1 VTFVVKE
8 DFREMQEINSYM
20 IKTKSKIPT
29 PFNPEDFRKEGHILV
44 DRLSDY
50 LHDALSGKEM
60 AVLPWSDPD
69 RLVDF
74 FSFDSAG
81 GEEESLDAFIKR
93 IIDNS
98 IHIYHPHYIGHQ
110 VTSPLPAT
118 VLVQF
123 CTTLLN
129 NGAAIYEMG
138 PVNMAMERNV
148 IKRFESLIGYST
160 GCDGIFTHGGTAGN
174 LTAMLAARQVKTDY
188 NIWEDGVKGINRPGY
203 MISEQAHYSIGR
215 NVKIMGL
222 GEESIVKVPV
232 DSHFRMRTDLLEE
245 IKTAAENKGIR
256 IISVVASSCST
267 ATGSYDD
274 LEAIADFCAKYD
286 LWMHVDGAHGM
297 GVLFSEK
304 YKDRIKGIE
313 RADSVVIDF
322 HKMLL
327 VPALN
332 TLVMFRNGERSF
344 ETFAQKASYLFQKSQ
359 KNVWYNSAT
368 RTIECTKSA
377 LGIIAYAA
385 MKYYG
390 NGYYRHYIDSRY
402 DLAVTFALMVK
413 SDSKLRLAAEP
424 ESNIICF
431 RFASE
436 GYNDLAL
443 NQINSEIRSRIIKEG
458 SFYIVQ
464 AELSGKIWLRLT
476 IINPVTSEDDLKTLL
491 IRISELGAEIGKN
504 V

>member
-1 VTFVVKE
+1 
-8 DFREMQEINSYM
+8 M
-20 IKTKSKIPT
+20 IPD
-29 PFNPEDFRKEGHILV
+29 PFNPEDFRKKGHSLV
-44 DRLSDY
+44 DILSDY
-50 LHDALSGKEM
+50 LSDALSGKEM
-60 AVLPWSDPD
+60 PVLPWNEPD
-69 RLVDF
+69 HLAET
-74 FSFDSAG
+74 FSFESAG
-81 GEEESLDAFIKR
+81 GENELFDAFIKR

-98 IHIYHPHYIGHQ
+98 IHIHHPHYVGHQ
-110 VTSPLPAT
+110 VTSPLPAAA
-118 VLVQF
+118 LVQF

-148 IKRFESLIGYST
+148 IKRFGSLIGYAKGS
-160 GCDGIFTHGGTAGN
+160 DGIFTHGGTAGN

-188 NIWEDGVKGINRPGY
+188 NIWEDGIKEANRPGY
-203 MISEQAHYSIGR
+203 MISEQAHYSVGR

-232 DSHFRMRTDLLEE
+232 DRHFRMRTDHLED
-245 IKTAAENKGIR
+245 IKYEAEKRGIKV
-256 IISVVASSCST
+256 ISVIASSCST

-274 LEAIADFCAKYD
+274 LESIAGFCEKHK

-304 YKDRIKGIE
+304 YKDRAKGIE

-359 KNVWYNSAT
+359 KNVWYNSAI

-377 LGIIAYAA
+377 LGIIAYTAL
-385 MKYYG
+385 KYYG
-390 NGYYRHYIDSRY
+390 GSYFRSYIDSRY
-402 DLAVTFALMVK
+402 DLAKEFSCMIK
-413 SDSKLRLAAEP
+413 DDQQFELATDP
-424 ESNIICF
+424 ESNIVCF
-431 RFASE
+431 RYVPERYAETS
-436 GYNDLAL
+436 L
-443 NQINSEIRSRIIKEG
+443 NSINAAIRDTIIKEG

-464 AELSGKIWLRLT
+464 TELDGKIWLRLT
-476 IINPVTSEDDLKTLL
+476 IINPVTSLDDLKALL
-491 IRISELGAEIGKN
+491 KKVLEIGREFVLKP
-504 V
+504 

>member
-1 VTFVVKE
+1 MTE
-8 DFREMQEINSYM
+8 A
-20 IKTKSKIPT
+20 KSIIPE
-29 PFNPEDFRKEGHILV
+29 PFNSEKFRKEGHTLV
-44 DRLSDY
+44 DTLSDY
-50 LHDALSGKEM
+50 LEKALSGVDM
-60 AVLPWSDPD
+60 PVLPWNDPD
-69 RLVDF
+69 RLAEY
-74 FSFDSAG
+74 FSFDSEG

-98 IHIYHPHYIGHQ
+98 IHIHHPHYIGHQ

-118 VLVQF
+118 ALVQF

-148 IKRFESLIGYST
+148 IKKFGSFIGYSH
-160 GCDGIFTHGGTAGN
+160 GFDGIFTHGGTAGN
-174 LTAMLAARQVKTDY
+174 LTAMLAARQVKIDY
-188 NIWEDGVKGINRPGY
+188 YIWEDGVREKNKPGY
-203 MISEQAHYSIGR
+203 LISEQAHYSIGR

-222 GEESIVKVPV
+222 GDDSIVKVPV
-232 DSHFRMRTDLLEE
+232 DKHFRMRTDMLEE
-245 IKTAAENKGIR
+245 IKSTAEKKGTR
-256 IISVVASSCST
+256 IISVIANSCST
-267 ATGSYDD
+267 ATGSYDN
-274 LEAIADFCAKYD
+274 LEAIADFSEKYG

-304 YKDRIKGIE
+304 YKDRVNGIE

-359 KNVWYNSAT
+359 NNVWYNSAI

-377 LGIIAYAA
+377 LGIIAYTAL
-385 MKYYG
+385 KYYG
-390 NGYYRHYIDSRY
+390 KDYYRQYIDSRY
-402 DLAVTFALMVK
+402 DLAASFAQIVR
-413 SDSKLRLAAEP
+413 SDSQLQLASEP

-431 RFASE
+431 RYAPE
-436 GYNDLAL
+436 GYNDLVL
-443 NQINSEIRSRIIKEG
+443 NQINSEIRSKIIKEG

-464 AELSGKIWLRLT
+464 VELEGKIWLRLT
-476 IINPVTSEDDLKTLL
+476 IINPVTSENDLNELL
-491 IRISELGAEIGKN
+491 KKVLEIGGTQR
-504 V
+504 VF

>member
-1 VTFVVKE
+1 
-8 DFREMQEINSYM
+8 M
-20 IKTKSKIPT
+20 TKSIIPY
-29 PFNPEDFRKEGHILV
+29 PFNIELFKKEGHKLV
-44 DRLSDY
+44 DTLSDY
-50 LHDALSGKEM
+50 LEKAISGREM
-60 AVLPWSDPD
+60 PVLPWNDPD
-69 RLVDF
+69 LLAEY

-81 GEEESLDAFIKR
+81 GEEESFDSFIKR

-98 IHIYHPHYIGHQ
+98 IHIHHPHYIGHQ

-148 IKRFESLIGYST
+148 IKSFASLIGYST
-160 GCDGIFTHGGTAGN
+160 GSDGIFTHGGTAGN

-188 NIWEDGVKGINRPGY
+188 NIWEDGVREMNRPGY
-203 MISEQAHYSIGR
+203 LISEQAHYSVGR

-222 GEESIVKVPV
+222 GDESIVKVPV
-232 DSHFRMRTDLLEE
+232 DKKFRMRTDLLEE
-245 IKTAAENKGIR
+245 IKTEAEKKGIR

-274 LEAIADFCAKYD
+274 LEAVAAFCEKHD

-304 YKDRIKGIE
+304 FKDRVKGIE

-322 HKMLL
+322 HKMFL

-332 TLVMFRNGERSF
+332 TLVMFRNGERSY

-377 LGIIAYAA
+377 LGIIAYTA

-390 NGYYRHYIDSRY
+390 NHYYKDYIDSRY
-402 DLAVTFALMVK
+402 DLAATFASEVR
-413 SDSKLRLAAEP
+413 SDIRLQLAMNP
-424 ESNIICF
+424 ESNIVCF
-431 RFASE
+431 RYAPD
-436 GYNDLAL
+436 GYDEFVL
-443 NQINSEIRSRIIKEG
+443 NKINAAIRDIIIKEG

-464 AELSGKIWLRLT
+464 VELAGKIWLRLT
-476 IINPVTSEDDLKTLL
+476 IINPITSGSDLNDLL
-491 IRISELGAEIGKN
+491 KRVLEIGEEKILKS
-504 V
+504 